1 MEKKILLVFAILL
14 INFVSAISI
23 NDSVTKDAIIPEL
36 NHPAEVDL
44 IVSNLNSGDY
54 NVYTLTD
61 VKMIPTDSFKLDSPN
76 DNVKLLIY
84 PTSELNVTG
93 YYSFTY
99 YLREDRTNTNN
110 EDKMLVNIMPLKSA
124 LEITSEA
131 NDMNKDTVRFFVRNR
146 ANADLKNLNVN
157 FSSALFKLE
166 NQKFDLDAYSTKI
179 FDVAVPNLKTVQAGS
194 YLVNGNVEVIS
205 GSGNIEGKVY
215 IGEKKGID
223 TTDEKKGL
231 IIRTQTITK
240 TNVGNVPEEVN
251 VVIERDAFSRLFTTF
266 NVEPNVVDRDGW
278 KVSYIWSE
286 KLGPAEKFELV
297 AKTNFVFPVLVL
309 IVALFLVFGFQKF
322 YTQKV
327 EVVKSVSPVRTKG
340 GQFALRV
347 RVTVKAKD
355 NVQNVSLVDKIP
367 AVVKVHENFG
377 VAEPNKVD
385 LKNRRIEWNFGNM
398 NSGETRTVSYIVYST
413 VGVVGRFA
421 LPSSVVVFEQN
432 NEIHEVESNQVYFL
446 SEQTLE

>member
-1 MEKKILLVFAILL
+1 MEKKILLVLAILM
-14 INFVSAISI
+14 INFASAISI
-23 NDSVTKDAIIPEL
+23 NDSVLKDAIIPEL
-36 NHPAEVDL
+36 NHPAEVNL
-44 IVSNLNSGDY
+44 IVSDMNSGDY
-54 NVYTLTD
+54 NAYTLTD
-61 VKMIPTDSFKLDSPN
+61 VKIVPTETFRLDSPTDS
-76 DNVKLLIY
+76 VKLLVY
-84 PTSELNVTG
+84 PTPELKTEG

-99 YLREDRTNTNN
+99 FLREERTEANI

-179 FDVAVPNLKTVQAGS
+179 FDVAVPNLKTIQAGS
-194 YLVNGNVEVIS
+194 YLVNGNVEVVS
-205 GSGNIEGKVY
+205 GSGSIEGKVY

-223 TTDEKKGL
+223 TTDEKKGF
-231 IIRTQTITK
+231 IIRTQDITK

-251 VVIERDAFSRLFTTF
+251 VVVERDAFSRLFTTF
-266 NVEPNVVDRDGW
+266 NVDPNEVDRDGW
-278 KVSYIWSE
+278 KVTYIWNK
-286 KLGPAEKFELV
+286 KLGPSERFEV
-297 AKTNFVFPVLVL
+297 IAKTNFVFPVLVL
-309 IVALFLVFGFQKF
+309 IAALFIVLGFQKF

-327 EVVKSVSPVRTKG
+327 EVSKSVSPVRTKG